1 MTHYLYISGPI
12 TGQEDTAEK
21 RFLECEEW
29 IMENTLYTPFNPYF
43 ANIMKLSNDGI
54 GNPTSEDYMR
64 SSFYF
69 MTIKPHT
76 SIVFLPGFQFSHG
89 CNLENWIAVNLKY
102 NKMFFDPSVP
112 IINGIPKEMM
122 K

>member
-12 TGQEDTAEK
+12 TGQEDTAEQ
-21 RFLECEEW
+21 RFSECEKW
-29 IMENTLYTPFNPYF
+29 IRENTLYIPCNPYF
-43 ANIMKLSNDGI
+43 LNRIKILKERIKD
-54 GNPTSEDYMR
+54 PTQEDYMQ

-69 MTIKPHT
+69 MTMNPRT

-102 NKMFFDPSVP
+102 NKMFFDPSIP